1 MSCIEINE
9 NVMEKVHI
17 MARLTKKTP
26 EEVVNDTLW
35 DNFENIVDIPD
46 ELDYDAIWN
55 MLEHDK
61 PEGDD
66 VLDNLVRH
74 AQDGWD

>member
-1 MSCIEINE
+1 MLMVSLNE
-9 NVMEKVHI
+9 NVMEKVKI
-17 MARLTKKTP
+17 MSKLTDRTP

-35 DNFENIVDIPD
+35 DQLGKVEDIPD
-46 ELDYDAIWN
+46 EIDYDKIWN

-66 VLDNLVRH
+66 VLDNLVRLGEE
-74 AQDGWD
+74 GWD